1 MGVGPKVLTEVFNT
15 IDVDRNGSIDY
26 REFKDAFGEGIC
38 GGGYEGMDVFHGEK
52 THIENIKNR
61 CLRNSPRNMKLET
74 AITELRTRMATQHTK
89 VKTAFRALDRDSS
102 GKLEKGELLLLLKNY
117 HIKLRDADVDKLIAR
132 IDTDNS
138 GKVSYRE
145 FNNFFGSDIAGSA
158 FGNSTA
164 MNSGLGRIEDKCCFE
179 RNEQLYKKNSY
190 QRHQNWTTTDFMNAM
205 ESILMTRARTVR
217 RIFRI
222 ADVDKSGCID
232 AKEWHNALSQMN
244 LEMSHEKAKQF
255 FDALD
260 KNGDGLINYREFV
273 AAFGDIVAGFRDTG
287 IISSASPRLKQQV
300 EFGNSMCQP
309 RLESKMP
316 RYTVSQIREVVAR
329 RLGGKY
335 TSACSAF
342 RNLDLDKDSSLD
354 KEEFRHF
361 IKSLNIELHDED
373 YEMLYCE
380 LDRDKN
386 GSIDYKEFLF
396 WFGEAICG
404 APWQANQSTG
414 LCTRGIPHTANRIPE
429 PWLLSWEEAL
439 RLLHIKLTET
449 STSVNKVFKRYNK
462 DRASQLCRK
471 QFKMMFDNYH
481 LHVNDDIVRE
491 IVKHIQRTHGK
502 FPADGNGITFPLFVR
517 EFGKSIAGG
526 AYVGVVDHNS
536 NSTRNCRDIKP
547 TPKCTA
553 KQARAL
559 LIDKLVTNFKHS
571 RAAFT
576 RLNIASCHAM
586 SRGELRNA
594 LTCYHIHLDDDA
606 FGEFVQEFDKDNNGV
621 IDFREFLSVVGAD
634 VSGASDNGLSVT
646 MQAADDQQKA
656 RLRNLHKQLAHQNY
670 HSSDSDTDSSEHQQ
684 NSPHEAKNDHEV
696 KLSKDN
702 ETCKVARK
710 RCQLDLAKSRQNK
723 CPPLPTIWDLSGLKT
738 SDARQVPVG
747 HAALHRKHWRIPPSR
762 PLQRVISGPLNM
774 THCRR

>member
-52 THIENIKNR
+52 SHIENIKNR

-386 GSIDYKEFLF
+386 GSIDL
-396 WFGEAICG
+396 
-404 APWQANQSTG
+404 
-414 LCTRGIPHTANRIPE
+414 
-429 PWLLSWEEAL
+429 
-439 RLLHIKLTET
+439 
-449 STSVNKVFKRYNK
+449 
-462 DRASQLCRK
+462 AS
-471 QFKMMFDNYH
+471 
-481 LHVNDDIVRE
+481 
-491 IVKHIQRTHGK
+491 
-502 FPADGNGITFPLFVR
+502 
-517 EFGKSIAGG
+517 KSI
-526 AYVGVVDHNS
+526 D
-536 NSTRNCRDIKP
+536 
-547 TPKCTA
+547 
-553 KQARAL
+553 
-559 LIDKLVTNFKHS
+559 
-571 RAAFT
+571 
-576 RLNIASCHAM
+576 
-586 SRGELRNA
+586 
-594 LTCYHIHLDDDA
+594 
-606 FGEFVQEFDKDNNGV
+606 
-621 IDFREFLSVVGAD
+621 
-634 VSGASDNGLSVT
+634 
-646 MQAADDQQKA
+646 
-656 RLRNLHKQLAHQNY
+656 
-670 HSSDSDTDSSEHQQ
+670 
-684 NSPHEAKNDHEV
+684 
-696 KLSKDN
+696 
-702 ETCKVARK
+702 
-710 RCQLDLAKSRQNK
+710 
-723 CPPLPTIWDLSGLKT
+723 
-738 SDARQVPVG
+738 
-747 HAALHRKHWRIPPSR
+747 R
-762 PLQRVISGPLNM
+762 PLHAWYPS
-774 THCRR
+774 HC